1 MLPKSKALKGDSTE
15 IVDVAGIDTRIF
27 ALPREISN
35 CTCYGLRSQQRSVC
49 HEQSVK
55 TLWSCLND
63 EGRPLG
69 VGVQAQA
76 PNHLYVAGLKRFGE
90 KR

>member
-1 MLPKSKALKGDSTE
+1 MP
-15 IVDVAGIDTRIF
+15 
-27 ALPREISN
+27 
-35 CTCYGLRSQQRSVC
+35 VC

-55 TLWSCLND
+55 ILWCCLND

-76 PNHLYVAGLKRFGE
+76 PNHLYVAGLKRFGK

>member
-1 MLPKSKALKGDSTE
+1 
-15 IVDVAGIDTRIF
+15 
-27 ALPREISN
+27 
-35 CTCYGLRSQQRSVC
+35 VC

-55 TLWSCLND
+55 MLWCCLND

-69 VGVQAQA
+69 VGVQAWA
-76 PNHLYVAGLKRFGE
+76 SNCLYVAGLKRSGE